1 MLNSVTTV
9 NIKLWTCALKPYLTA
24 TQKPN
29 PFHGQFRYNSCAK
42 NTTISSTLTHPQVKT
57 VVWTSNV
64 HRLAS
69 ANGTTKLIASNLL
82 PPRVIASTNHYNYNI
97 IYPQAD
103 VSTRCFRSFLENSV
117 AACFCS
123 KLWYSCFKRY
133 IHGNKEITNTTTV
146 RSIHKPGLRAEPD
159 EQILTDNFL
168 FEYKTEK
175 AILETFRSHKI
186 QWFNGYNR
194 KKHCCVYDFIVA
206 DAPSTCLCD
215 PPHCSPSHLSLRT
228 HLPRR

>member
-1 MLNSVTTV
+1 MVTSLTTV
-9 NIKLWTCALKPYLTA
+9 KHETIDMCSHTVPDSNT
-24 TQKPN
+24 KPN
-29 PFHGQFRYNSCAK
+29 PFHGKFRYNSCAN
-42 NTTISSTLTHPQVKT
+42 NTTVSSTLTHPQVKT

-69 ANGTTKLIASNLL
+69 ANGTTKFIASNLL
-82 PPRVIASTNHYNYNI
+82 PPRVIASTNHYNYSI

-103 VSTRCFRSFLENSV
+103 VSTRCFISFLENSV
-117 AACFCS
+117 ASCFCS

-133 IHGNKEITNTTTV
+133 IHGHKEITNTTTV

-228 HLPRR
+228 HLPRW